1 MAKWQDG
8 RMAGWQ
14 VCKIPELRL
23 YFILPLGL
31 LYMLFDVTAAV
42 VACTLIN
49 N

>member
-23 YFILPLGL
+23 YFVLPFGL

-42 VACTLIN
+42 GACTLIN